1 MKKIRVLSA
10 ILPLMAAMI
19 MIIVA
24 SCKKENDPQTVTD
37 IDGNVYKTVVIGNQT
52 WMAEDLK
59 TTKFKDGS
67 VIPNVANDNEWIT
80 LAAPGMCWYDNNPAN
95 KEIYGGMY
103 NWYAA
108 NNSKLCPTGW
118 HVPSD
123 NEWKQLEMNIGM
135 TQTEADE
142 TGFRGTD
149 EGGKLKEKGTTHWEA
164 PNTGATNETGFTG
177 LPGGYRNKY
186 GSFGYIGK
194 EVYWWSSTA
203 ESDTDG
209 WERGLVTNA
218 STIDR
223 IGSKKIDGFYIR
235 CIKD

>member
-1 MKKIRVLSA
+1 MKKTAPPPAKLLVLVTM
-10 ILPLMAAMI
+10 ILLMATG
-19 MIIVA
+19 
-24 SCKKENDPQTVTD
+24 CKKTDEPETVTD
-37 IDGNVYKTVVIGNQT
+37 IDGNVYETVAIGTQT
-52 WMAEDLK
+52 WMAENLK

-67 VIPNVANDNEWIT
+67 VISNVDNVTEWIT
-80 LAAPGMCWYDNNPAN
+80 LTTPGMCWYDNNPAN

-108 NNSKLCPTGW
+108 SNSKLCPTGW

-123 NEWKQLEMNIGM
+123 NEWKQLEIYIGM
-135 TQTEADE
+135 TQAEADE
-142 TGFRGTD
+142 TGFRGID
-149 EGGKLKEKGTTHWEA
+149 EGGKLKEEGTTHWEA
-164 PNTGATNETGFTG
+164 PNIGATNETGFTG
-177 LPGGYRNKY
+177 LPGGYLNKY
-186 GSFGYIGK
+186 GSFGYMGK

-203 ESDTDG
+203 QSDTDG